1 MTEYGYFLSCE
12 QFTPDEL
19 IAQAR
24 RAQQAGLTRLAI
36 SDHFHPWNDAQGN
49 SASVWSMID
58 ALNVHA
64 YADTGHCA
72 KDVPKCA
79 GLTDGGAF
87 QGSATGHRCSLT
99 RGVFHVAVDSVRT
112 PAVPATPRTG
122 RLDDGALVTLNGRN
136 SHSHRPH
143 HALDGDRS
151 KTWRSSGGRAR

>member
-24 RAQQAGLTRLAI
+24 RAQQAGFTRLAI

-49 SASVWSMID
+49 SAFVWSTIG

-72 KDVPKCA
+72 KGMPKCA
-79 GLTDGGAF
+79 GPDRRRRLPGLRDRAPLF
-87 QGSATGHRCSLT
+87 PHS
-99 RGVFHVAVDSVRT
+99 RGV
-112 PAVPATPRTG
+112 PRCRRFGT
-122 RLDDGALVTLNGRN
+122 D
-136 SHSHRPH
+136 P
-143 HALDGDRS
+143 
-151 KTWRSSGGRAR
+151 SGPGNAKDVSPG

>member
-24 RAQQAGLTRLAI
+24 RAQQAGFTRLAI
-36 SDHFHPWNDAQGN
+36 SDHFHFHPWNDAQGN
-49 SASVWSMID
+49 GAFVWSMIG

-64 YADTGHCA
+64 YADRGHGA
-72 KDVPKCA
+72 KDMPKRA
-79 GLTDGGAF
+79 G
-87 QGSATGHRCSLT
+87 
-99 RGVFHVAVDSVRT
+99 
-112 PAVPATPRTG
+112 P
-122 RLDDGALVTLNGRN
+122 ALVTLNGRK

-143 HALDGDRS
+143 HVLDCDRS